1 MSPVNNNVVNLNT
14 EPRIIGEIGGIEMQ
28 PVQPVF
34 YVYGSSPNAE
44 PLDEGT
50 ALYCRLKMF
59 DSGGA
64 FLAERDFK
72 WDKGLDSWVPS
83 EYLGRLLSRGEP
95 TLDMVHESQLP
106 DWINWPVWK

>member
-1 MSPVNNNVVNLNT
+1 
-14 EPRIIGEIGGIEMQ
+14 MQ
-28 PVQPVF
+28 PVRPLF

>member
-1 MSPVNNNVVNLNT
+1 
-14 EPRIIGEIGGIEMQ
+14 MQ
-28 PVQPVF
+28 PVQSLF
-34 YVYGSSPNAE
+34 YVYGSSLDSE

-59 DSGGA
+59 DSEGA

-95 TLDMVHESQLP
+95 TLDMVDESELP
-106 DWINWPVWK
+106 SWLSWPRWLS